1 MSDAGPSGSVRLDVN
16 NLSVGWHG
24 KAIVENTSFQID
36 FSRFNNRVPIVG
48 RTGSGKTTM
57 LYAIAA
63 QARPLSGQIEWQLG
77 DNGRFDISAAGADH
91 RIGAT
96 LRKEHFA
103 FAFQD
108 AALVPHLTVRE
119 NIRLPLELQ
128 RGKKKKSKRELDEHV
143 ESVIQKVLTPQENV
157 KLIAERFPD
166 QLSGGQRQ
174 RMAFAQAMASDPMI
188 LFSDE
193 PTGSL
198 DADTRME
205 VMRCINAWVDAEPHR
220 CFLWITHHRDSFE
233 FDNAPLA
240 LHLDRSNGHA
250 QIRVISTQELHD
262 GDENRPLKIKGKD
275 R

>member
-1 MSDAGPSGSVRLDVN
+1 LSEPASASAIHLKVDG
-16 NLSVGWHG
+16 LSVGWHG
-24 KAIVENTSFQID
+24 KAIVEDTSFDID
-36 FSRFNNRVPIVG
+36 FATFNNRVPIVG

-57 LYAIAA
+57 LYAMAA
-63 QARPLSGQIEWQLG
+63 QARPLGGKIEWQLG
-77 DNGRFDISAAGADH
+77 DHGRFDISARGADH
-91 RIGAT
+91 RVGAT

-128 RGKKKKSKRELDEHV
+128 KDKKTKRDLDAHV
-143 ESVIQKVLTPQENV
+143 ESVIQKVLTPQESV
-157 KLIAERFPD
+157 KLMAERFPD

-198 DADTRME
+198 DSDTRME

-220 CFLWITHHRDSFE
+220 CFLWITHHRDPFE
-233 FDNAPLA
+233 FDNAPFA
-240 LHLDRSNGHA
+240 LLLDRTDGHA
-250 QIRVISTQELHD
+250 QIRVIPTRDLHD
-262 GDENRPLKIKGKD
+262 GGSNRPAKTTRKD
-275 R
+275 G